1 MRVDLESVLMKAR
14 SVAVLSL
21 VLLSAAAVVACGEG
35 PKPPPQTPVDSSS
48 LHVSPTPAPA
58 LDAGNP
64 PEPIAG
70 NNAALSSDAIKAIV
84 SAPDRTA
91 GDLKM
96 DVHRHPEH
104 LLVFTGV
111 APGMNVADLGS
122 GGGYTTELLARAVGT
137 SGKVY
142 AQNDPTLVKKF
153 MEKSISERLARPA
166 DKNVVRVDRPF
177 DDPFPPEAKNLDLV
191 TMVIFYHDTVH
202 LGVNRSTMNRAV
214 FDALKPGGVFVV
226 LDASAKDGDGTKDA
240 KTLHR
245 IEPSVVKTEVE
256 QAGFKLD
263 ATDDAWRN
271 PADKRDWSSSPG
283 AAGDRRG
290 TEDVFAFRFVKP
302 KG

>member
-1 MRVDLESVLMKAR
+1 MKAR
-14 SVAVLSL
+14 TVAVLSL
-21 VLLSAAAVVACGEG
+21 VMLSAAAVAACRE
-35 PKPPPQTPVDSSS
+35 PPPVPPQTPVDSSS
-48 LHVSPTPAPA
+48 LHLSPPTKAPE
-58 LDAGNP
+58 DAGNAP
-64 PEPIAG
+64 ASIAG

-84 SAPDRTA
+84 SAPDRTE

-142 AQNDPTLVKKF
+142 AQNDPALVKKF
-153 MEKSISERLARPA
+153 MEKSIVERLARPA

-202 LGVNRSTMNRAV
+202 LGVNRDTMNRAV
-214 FDALKPGGVFVV
+214 FDALKPGGMFVV
-226 LDASAKDGDGTKDA
+226 LDASAKDGDGTNDA

-245 IEPSVVKTEVE
+245 IEPSVVKAEVE
-256 QAGFKLD
+256 KA
-263 ATDDAWRN
+263 
-271 PADKRDWSSSPG
+271 
-283 AAGDRRG
+283 
-290 TEDVFAFRFVKP
+290 
-302 KG
+302 